1 MVLAGFRRGDD
12 GLQWLTP
19 LDRAARAL
27 VDAARPT
34 RNISDA
40 ERTVQVDWALAT
52 LKEADDWYAPIL
64 DWRLGE
70 LAEAHK
76 RLRDLTKAPKLEIQ
90 PHTPPD
96 ILGCFVLVPAS
107 REQG

>member
-1 MVLAGFRRGDD
+1 M
-12 GLQWLTP
+12 
-19 LDRAARAL
+19 
-27 VDAARPT
+27 
-34 RNISDA
+34 
-40 ERTVQVDWALAT
+40 
-52 LKEADDWYAPIL
+52 KEAADWYAPIL
-64 DWRLGE
+64 YWRQAE

-96 ILGCFVLVPAS
+96 ILGSFVLVPAV